1 MSIREHTD
9 AVPDAP
15 APRHA
20 AGRSVAH
27 APPSQPVPA
36 AKRPA
41 TRAASRAGDALLT
54 LASVAGALCILG
66 AIAAAVFHIT
76 LILFSTGSMSPTIPA
91 GAVALVRE
99 IPASEARVGDVVTVD
114 RPGALPITHR
124 VVSSQP
130 LGGGRV
136 ELVLRG
142 DANAE
147 NDPAPYNVSHVRLVI
162 ASVPG
167 GAQVIAFFSNPLFLG
182 GATLA
187 ATALVAWA
195 FWPRGGDPAPRRRR
209 RRRGGRDGTGPGPG
223 TGTGTGAGTTAGSA
237 VAGSALVLV
246 AAIGTGAALAVAVP
260 SSARADE
267 SVSSGRYLTLTS
279 VADPT
284 AFAQLRPGVPVRW
297 EVGVAAAT
305 PSAAT
310 VGLGL
315 SSTGPL
321 TGVLDIG
328 ITACA
333 VRWSGTSCPGAAQTL
348 LATTPL
354 SAVLSGPEAAAGE
367 PPAPAGVVAVGA
379 MPSSEQRWLAI
390 DVTLQPGAADGSADL
405 DVWAWTSADDVQAAA
420 PPVALAA
427 TGAAPTL
434 LTPLLAGGAVVAGA
448 GIAAVAGARRH
459 RHPGDES
466 GVR

>member
-1 MSIREHTD
+1 MSVRQHTD
-9 AVPDAP
+9 AVPHAP
-15 APRHA
+15 AARHA
-20 AGRSVAH
+20 AGRPVTHAAH
-27 APPSQPVPA
+27 AGPEPTA
-36 AKRPA
+36 ARPA

-66 AIAAAVFHIT
+66 AIAATVFHLT

-99 IPASEARVGDVVTVD
+99 IPAAEARVGDIVTVD
-114 RPGALPITHR
+114 RPRALPITHR
-124 VVSSQP
+124 VVSARP
-130 LGGGRV
+130 VGEGRV
-136 ELVLRG
+136 EFVLRG

-147 NDPAPYNVSHVRLVI
+147 NDPAPYDVSHVRLVI

-167 GAQVIAFFSNPLFLG
+167 GAPVIAFFSNPLFLG

-195 FWPRGGDPAPRRRR
+195 FWPRGAEPMSRR
-209 RRRGGRDGTGPGPG
+209 RRRGRRDADDDAGPGI
-223 TGTGTGAGTTAGSA
+223 GAGPGSRA
-237 VAGSALVLV
+237 MGSALVLLLTV
-246 AAIGTGAALAVAVP
+246 GAGAALALAAP
-260 SSARADE
+260 SPARADE

-333 VRWSGTSCPGAAQTL
+333 VRWSGTSCPGAARTL
-348 LATTPL
+348 LVTTPL
-354 SAVLSGPEAAAGE
+354 SAVLSGPGAAAGE

-379 MPSSEQRWLAI
+379 MPSSERRWLAI

-459 RHPGDES
+459 RHPGDEA
-466 GVR
+466 GAR